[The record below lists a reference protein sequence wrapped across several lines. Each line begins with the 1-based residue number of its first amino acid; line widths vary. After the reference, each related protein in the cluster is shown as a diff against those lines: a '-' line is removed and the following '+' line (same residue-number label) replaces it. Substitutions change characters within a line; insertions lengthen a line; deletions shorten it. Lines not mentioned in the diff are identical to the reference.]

1 MHQKKILRMQIWL
14 VLSNVVLLYVTRYVT
29 RVQNKGNGSLKSY
42 RIGLIHF
49 RNTDSEKWSDKIT
62 VVYRNHFLI

>member
-49 RNTDSEKWSDKIT
+49 RNTDSEK
-62 VVYRNHFLI
+62 